1 MNKFDMRFKVFVSK
15 KQFQRRWNSRQGL
28 GKIIFE
34 NCEESK
40 LSVHEIEGKK
50 GDNYKRLVNG

>member
-1 MNKFDMRFKVFVSK
+1 MRFKVFVSK